1 MENFPQ
7 EERKGFVR
15 DTMRKLSI
23 HMPRS
28 EASFQSK
35 LAQYEIEIKDLQER
49 IRVVEHDSESLVRH
63 LEKTIS
69 HYEALKRK
77 YHQSLEQLTQG
88 KKQNEKLVGAL
99 QEAKEQINALKKEVE
114 KLCMPPNSYGVFR
127 QRNADGTLDID
138 IDGRHL
144 KVNIHPRLENAAFEE
159 GQLLVLNES
168 LNVIDISTYESRGEV
183 VRLKDRL
190 DERRVLVM
198 GRADEERVVTLSDH
212 ARLLD
217 LDVVDNL
224 LLETRS
230 NYVLEKLPK
239 SKVEEVVL
247 EEVPNV
253 PYTDIGGLDTQI

>member
-88 KKQNEKLVGAL
+88 KKQNEKLIGAL

-127 QRNADGTLDID
+127 QRNADGTLDVD

-144 KVNIHPRLENAAFEE
+144 KVNRSE
-159 GQLLVLNES
+159 
-168 LNVIDISTYESRGEV
+168 
-183 VRLKDRL
+183 
-190 DERRVLVM
+190 ERRV
-198 GRADEERVVTLSDH
+198 GKEDRERS
-212 ARLLD
+212 RC
-217 LDVVDNL
+217 
-224 LLETRS
+224 
-230 NYVLEKLPK
+230 
-239 SKVEEVVL
+239 
-247 EEVPNV
+247 
-253 PYTDIGGLDTQI
+253 